1 MKVRLAFSVAAF
13 LEPEI
18 LLIDEVLAVGDIEFQ
33 KKCLNKM
40 NDLSNSGRTIFFV
53 SHNMAAISSLCTKGI
68 LIKRGN
74 LIYQGEIEDVINK
87 YLNDD
92 IVSSTKDLFH
102 IKDREGTNHL
112 KFSSFSIFNKDKKI
126 INEIQSGQK
135 IKISINYRMSDK
147 IELRGVYFCLN
158 FFSGHGQL
166 LFQCKS
172 NLITDNF
179 NIKKKIGNVNCL
191 IDRFPLT
198 PGRYNVSIW
207 AKAEGVMLDHLR
219 NNIQINVV
227 GGDFFSSGK
236 LPSEGL
242 HCTLI
247 DHNWDL
253 IDNQNELH

>member
-1 MKVRLAFSVAAF
+1 M
-13 LEPEI
+13 I
-18 LLIDEVLAVGDIEFQ
+18 YLIQEEL
-33 KKCLNKM
+33 
-40 NDLSNSGRTIFFV
+40 FFV

-158 FFSGHGQL
+158 FLVVTVNYYF
-166 LFQCKS
+166 
-172 NLITDNF
+172 
-179 NIKKKIGNVNCL
+179 NVNQISLPIIL
-191 IDRFPLT
+191 I
-198 PGRYNVSIW
+198 
-207 AKAEGVMLDHLR
+207 LR
-219 NNIQINVV
+219 R
-227 GGDFFSSGK
+227 K
-236 LPSEGL
+236 
-242 HCTLI
+242 
-247 DHNWDL
+247 
-253 IDNQNELH
+253 